1 MNGQDPV
8 AESPWRLLPDVWA
21 RTRYCHHLLGVRDQ
35 PALVQGF
42 QDMLPEVGKL
52 RAGDTI
58 LKIEARAGM
67 PNGESFA
74 FFASS
79 LRHRPPERSALSSQ
93 GFRSDFRQ
101 KFARWI
107 IEYINHNMTL
117 HFASSLR
124 KFKMRIKLSLS

>member
-1 MNGQDPV
+1 MGR
-8 AESPWRLLPDVWA
+8 AALLTLGWILVVKPPLERPGPCRRVPLGVCCLMCG
-21 RTRYCHHLLGVRDQ
+21 RGPGYCHHLLGVRDQ

-79 LRHRPPERSALSSQ
+79 LRHRPAWREAPYQARVSGRISPEV
-93 GFRSDFRQ
+93 RQ
-101 KFARWI
+101 MD
-107 IEYINHNMTL
+107 H
-117 HFASSLR
+117 
-124 KFKMRIKLSLS
+124 